1 VTSFAASLISLVSSA
16 LAPYSAVGDGL
27 RVAVKVTPKASRDRI
42 GDIFTDADGRKLL
55 KISVTAAPD
64 RGKAN
69 EAVIRLLAKA
79 WAVPKTSIKVTSG
92 ATDRHKILQVTGNA
106 PGLETRLRDWLDGRD
121 G

>member
-1 VTSFAASLISLVSSA
+1 MFYAAWHSRLVSSVP
-16 LAPYSAVGDGL
+16 APYSPTADGV
-27 RVAVKVTPKASRDRI
+27 RVAIKVSPKASRDRI
-42 GDIFTDADGRKLL
+42 GALLTDADGHAVL

-79 WAVPKTSIKVTSG
+79 WSVPRTSIKVTSG
-92 ATDRHKILQVTGNA
+92 VTDRRKTLHVAGDA
-106 PGLETRLRDWLDGRD
+106 AELEAKMQNWMNGRN

>member
-1 VTSFAASLISLVSSA
+1 MFYAAWHSRLVSSVP
-16 LAPYSAVGDGL
+16 APYSPTADGV
-27 RVAVKVTPKASRDRI
+27 RVAIKVSPKASRDRI
-42 GDIFTDADGRKLL
+42 GALLTDADGHAVL

>member
-1 VTSFAASLISLVSSA
+1 VSSV
-16 LAPYSAVGDGL
+16 LAPYRTTDDGL

-42 GDIFTDADGRKLL
+42 GDPFTDADGHVVL

-69 EAVIRLLAKA
+69 DAVIRLLAKA
-79 WAVPKTSIKVTSG
+79 WAVPKTSITVTSG
-92 ATDRHKILQVTGNA
+92 ATGRRKILHVAGDARVLQSK
-106 PGLETRLRDWLDGRD
+106 LRNWLNGRD